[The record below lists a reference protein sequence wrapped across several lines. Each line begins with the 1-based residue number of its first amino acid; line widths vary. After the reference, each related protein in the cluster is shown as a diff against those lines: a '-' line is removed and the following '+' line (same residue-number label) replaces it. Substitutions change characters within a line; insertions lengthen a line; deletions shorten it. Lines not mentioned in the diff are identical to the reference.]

1 MRHVH
6 AAGGRGTLGAGTR
19 EGVPMPPASQPV
31 PTALR
36 AEALLQILEVTRKLA
51 APFDLPAVLAEIGEA
66 ARSVL
71 RAERATVW
79 LYEADQDVLV
89 LTGAPGDVAPVKA
102 PLSRGILGL
111 TARSRQIINVPDVRR
126 EPLFDPAVDLDLDDD
141 VHCMLSVPLVE
152 RSRLVG
158 VLQVVDREG
167 YDAFTT
173 EDERI
178 AETLAA
184 QCVVFIQR
192 ERISRSLL
200 QAEKL
205 DREIKLAREIQMSTL
220 PAEMPRLA
228 DYDMAGQFCPADQT
242 GGDTFDLVPLDG
254 DRLFV
259 LLGDASGHGIGPAL
273 SATQM
278 TGMLRV
284 ALRLGADLDAI
295 LAQVNNQLVED
306 LPEEHFVTAFF
317 GMLDTRAHTVSYHAA
332 GQGPLL
338 HFRAATRECRWLP
351 PTTFPL
357 GFMRYPQI
365 DPPQQVRLHPGDV
378 LGLISD
384 GVFECE
390 NPAGEMFGVAGVEA
404 VLREHRQ
411 GSMPDLLARIL
422 QDVHLF
428 AAGRPQADDITVV
441 LLARRGDTAG
451 GTTVQQ
457 YFARRFD
464 SLDPMFRFIGDF
476 LEARSLPAELHGPV
490 AFIVEELFTNFVKYN
505 QGGRHDISLSL
516 GHAPDRLTVRLTDFE
531 VESFD
536 PTQAPAVDVDK
547 PLADRQPGG
556 LGLHLVRQMADTLQY
571 EYADGRST
579 ITFTKALEPQ
589 VATNVRDPVG

>member
-1 MRHVH
+1 
-6 AAGGRGTLGAGTR
+6 
-19 EGVPMPPASQPV
+19 MPPEGQPAV
-31 PTALR
+31 MGLR

-79 LYEADQDVLV
+79 LYEPEQEVLV
-89 LTGAPGDVAPVKA
+89 LTGGPPTALPVKA
-102 PLSRGILGL
+102 QLSQGVLGL

-126 EPLFDPAVDLDLDDD
+126 EPLFDPAVDLDLNND
-141 VHCMLSVPLVE
+141 VRCMLSVPLVE
-152 RSRLVG
+152 RSQLVG

-167 YDAFTT
+167 FAAFTT

-192 ERISRSLL
+192 ERMSRSLL

-220 PAEMPRLA
+220 PSEMPRLA

-242 GGDTFDLVPLDG
+242 GGDTFDLVRLD
-254 DRLFV
+254 DRRLFV

-295 LAQVNNQLVED
+295 FAQVNNQLVED

-317 GMLDTRAHTVSYHAA
+317 GVLDLHTHDVTYHAA

-338 HFRAATRECRWLP
+338 HFKAATGECRWLS
-351 PTTFPL
+351 PTTFPM

-365 DPPQQVRLHPGDV
+365 DPPLHIQLEPGDI

-384 GVFECE
+384 GVFESE
-390 NPAGEMFGVAGVEA
+390 NPASVMFGTDGVER
-404 VLREHRQ
+404 VLHERHE
-411 GSMPDLLARIL
+411 GTMSDLLARIL
-422 QDVHLF
+422 QAVHVF
-428 AAGRPQADDITVV
+428 ADGHPQADDMTIV
-441 LLARRGDTAG
+441 LVARRGETAG
-451 GTTVQQ
+451 RTTVQQ
-457 YFARRFD
+457 YFSRSFE
-464 SLDPMFRFIGDF
+464 SLDGIFRFVGDF
-476 LEARSLPAELHGPV
+476 LAARSLDQELHAPV
-490 AFIVEELFTNFVKYN
+490 CFIVEELFTNFVKYN
-505 QGGRHDISLSL
+505 EGGRHDISLSL
-516 GHAPDRLTVRLTDFE
+516 GHTPEQLTVRLTDFD
-531 VESFD
+531 VEPFD
-536 PTQAPAVDVDK
+536 PTHVRAVDVDK
-547 PLADRQPGG
+547 PLSERQPGG
-556 LGLHLVRQMADTLQY
+556 LGLHLVRQMTDTLQY
-571 EYADGRST
+571 EYVGRRST
-579 ITFTKALEPQ
+579 ITFTKALEP
-589 VATNVRDPVG
+589 G

>member
-1 MRHVH
+1 
-6 AAGGRGTLGAGTR
+6 
-19 EGVPMPPASQPV
+19 MPPGVQAAA
-31 PTALR
+31 TGLR

-71 RAERATVW
+71 QAERATVW
-79 LYEADQDVLV
+79 LYEAEQGALV
-89 LTGAPGDVAPVKA
+89 LTGTPPNVAPVKA
-102 PLSRGILGL
+102 QLSQGILGL

-126 EPLFDPAVDLDLDDD
+126 EPLFDPAVDLDLNND
-141 VHCMLSVPLVE
+141 VRCMLSVPLVE
-152 RSRLVG
+152 RSQLVG

-167 YDAFTT
+167 FAAFTT

-178 AETLAA
+178 AETLAT

-192 ERISRSLL
+192 ERMSRSLQ

-220 PAEMPRLA
+220 PSEMPRLA

-242 GGDTFDLVPLDG
+242 GGDTFDLVPLEG

-295 LAQVNNQLVED
+295 FAQVNNQLVED

-317 GMLDTRAHTVSYHAA
+317 GVLDINTHTVAYHAA

-338 HFRAATRECRWLP
+338 HFQAATGECRWLT
-351 PTTFPL
+351 PTTFPM
-357 GFMRYPQI
+357 GFMRYPQV
-365 DPPQQVRLHPGDV
+365 DPPQQLQLEPGDV

-390 NPAGEMFGVAGVEA
+390 NPDGVMFGTEGVEA
-404 VLREHRQ
+404 VLHERHD
-411 GSMPDLLARIL
+411 GSMSDVLARVL
-422 QDVHLF
+422 QAVHVF
-428 AAGRPQADDITVV
+428 AAGHPQADDITIV
-441 LLARRGDTAG
+441 LLARRGETAG
-451 GTTVQQ
+451 RTVVQQ
-457 YFARRFD
+457 YFPRSFD
-464 SLDPMFRFIGDF
+464 SLDGIFRFIGDF
-476 LEARSLPAELHGPV
+476 LAARSLDQELHGP
-490 AFIVEELFTNFVKYN
+490 ACFIVEELFTNFVKYN
-505 QGGRHDISLSL
+505 EGGRHDISLSL
-516 GHAPDRLTVRLTDFE
+516 GHTPEQLTVRITDFD
-531 VESFD
+531 VEPFD
-536 PTQAPAVDVDK
+536 PTHAPAVDVDK
-547 PLADRQPGG
+547 PLGERQPGG

-571 EYADGRST
+571 EYTERRST
-579 ITFTKALEPQ
+579 ITFTKALEP
-589 VATNVRDPVG
+589 G

>member
-1 MRHVH
+1 
-6 AAGGRGTLGAGTR
+6 
-19 EGVPMPPASQPV
+19 MPPEVDAAAP
-31 PTALR
+31 ALR

-79 LYEADQDVLV
+79 LYEPDQGVLV
-89 LTGAPGDVAPVKA
+89 LTGGPAGSA
-102 PLSRGILGL
+102 PLRAQLSQGVLGL
-111 TARSRQIINVPDVRR
+111 TARSRQIVNVPDVRR
-126 EPLFDPAVDLDLDDD
+126 EPIFDPAVDLDLNND
-141 VHCMLSVPLVE
+141 VRCMLSVPLVE
-152 RSRLVG
+152 RSQLVG

-167 YDAFTT
+167 YQAFTT

-192 ERISRSLL
+192 ERMSRSLL

-220 PAEMPRLA
+220 PSEMPRLA

-242 GGDTFDLVPLDG
+242 GGDTFDLVPLDAQ
-254 DRLFV
+254 RLFV

-295 LAQVNNQLVED
+295 FAQVNNQLVED

-317 GMLDTRAHTVSYHAA
+317 GVLDTREHVVSYHAA

-338 HFRAATRECRWLP
+338 HFRAATGECRWLA
-351 PTTFPL
+351 PTTFPM

-365 DPPQQVRLHPGDV
+365 DAPEQVRLEPGDI

-384 GVFECE
+384 GVYESE
-390 NPAGEMFGVAGVEA
+390 NRDGVMFGTEGVER
-404 VLREHRQ
+404 VLHERSD
-411 GSMPDLLARIL
+411 GTMSDLLARLL
-422 QDVHLF
+422 QSVHVH
-428 AAGRPQADDITVV
+428 ADGCAQADDITIV
-441 LLARRGDTAG
+441 LLARRGETAG
-451 GTTVQQ
+451 RTTVQQ
-457 YFARRFD
+457 YFERSFD
-464 SLDPMFRFIGDF
+464 SLDPIFRFIGDF
-476 LEARSLPAELHGPV
+476 LAARSLDQELHGPV
-490 AFIVEELFTNFVKYN
+490 CFIVEELFTNFVKYN
-505 QGGRHDISLSL
+505 EGGRHDISLSL
-516 GHAPDRLTVRLTDFE
+516 GHTPRQLTVRLTDFD
-531 VESFD
+531 VDSFD
-536 PTQAPAVDVDK
+536 PTRAPAVDLDK
-547 PLADRQPGG
+547 PLSERQPGG
-556 LGLHLVRQMADTLQY
+556 LGLHLVRQMADTLHY
-571 EYADGRST
+571 EYADRRST
-579 ITFTKALEPQ
+579 ITFTKALE
-589 VATNVRDPVG
+589 TG